1 MSEKMYLHPVTERV
15 WHWVHAVL
23 IILLILSG
31 IQIHWP
37 DSVSFFGNYAN
48 AIDIHNWSGI
58 LLVCDFFLW
67 LFYNLIS
74 KRVSHYVVRKH
85 DIFPGVPV
93 QARYYALGIFKNEP
107 HPYIA
112 SEENKF
118 NPLQKITYFS
128 FMFFMMPPLLI
139 SGILYLYPSY
149 FANIIAAIG
158 GLKVVAVV
166 HFIMAIF
173 FAAFFIAHIYMATM
187 GHTILSE
194 VVAMITGYVEHEEH
208 E

>member
-15 WHWVHAVL
+15 WHGVHAVL
-23 IILLILSG
+23 IILLILTG
-31 IQIHWP
+31 VQIHWP

-48 AIDIHNWSGI
+48 AIDIHNWSGV

-74 KRVSHYVVRKH
+74 KRVSHYIVRKS
-85 DIFPGVPV
+85 DIFPGAPV

-107 HPYIA
+107 HPYSP
-112 SEENKF
+112 SEDNKF
-118 NPLQKITYFS
+118 NPLQKMTYFS

-149 FANIIAAIG
+149 FANVIAMIG
-158 GLKVVAVV
+158 GLHVVAVV
-166 HFIMAIF
+166 HVIMAIVF
-173 FAAFFIAHIYMATM
+173 VAFLIAHIYLATT
-187 GHTILSE
+187 GHTILSDF
-194 VVAMITGYVEHEEH
+194 VSMITGYAETEEH
-208 E
+208 

>member
-1 MSEKMYLHPVTERV
+1 MYLHPVTERV

-23 IILLILSG
+23 IILLILTG

-37 DSVSFFGNYAN
+37 DSVGLFGNYEN
-48 AIDIHNWSGI
+48 AINIHNWSGI
-58 LLVCDFFLW
+58 LLVLDFLLW

-74 KRVSHYVVRKH
+74 KRVSHYIIRKD
-85 DIFPGVPV
+85 DIFPGALV
-93 QARYYALGIFKNEP
+93 QARYYAFGIFKNEP
-107 HPYIA
+107 HPYSP

-118 NPLQKITYFS
+118 NPLQKMTYFS
-128 FMFFMMPPLLI
+128 FMFSMMPLLLI

-158 GLKVVAVV
+158 GLKVVAIV

-194 VVAMITGYVEHEEH
+194 VFAMITGYVEDEEH